1 MYRFF
6 WKRVIDI
13 CVSLICVPFF
23 ALIFL
28 FVAPAI
34 YLTDKGPIFYN
45 AERLGKDGKFFKM
58 FKFRSMRVNAPD
70 LRNADGSTFNSS
82 SDPRVTKIGRIIRKT
97 SLDETPQI
105 FNVLKG
111 DMSII
116 GPRAHLTTKYHGW
129 DSQTELQKKRLSI
142 RPGIT
147 GYSQAYFRNSATS
160 EEKDKQDAYY
170 VDHISFVLDVKILIQ
185 TFLSIVRHKNLYS
198 SEGKQAVGV
207 YSSNKGEV
215 VQLGE
220 DRDAITSEK

>member
-1 MYRFF
+1 M
-6 WKRVIDI
+6 
-13 CVSLICVPFF
+13 
-23 ALIFL
+23 
-28 FVAPAI
+28 APII
-34 YLTDKGPIFYN
+34 YFTDKGPVFYS
-45 AERLGKDGKFFKM
+45 AERLGKNGKFFKM
-58 FKFRSMRVNAPD
+58 HKFRSMRVNAPD

-82 SDPRVTKIGRIIRKT
+82 SDPRVTRIGRMIRKT

-129 DSQTELQKKRLSI
+129 DSQSELQKKRMSV

-160 EEKDKQDAYY
+160 EEKDEQDAYY
-170 VDHISFVLDVKILIQ
+170 VDHISFGLDVKILVQ
-185 TFLSIVRHKNLYS
+185 TVRSIVRHQNLYT

-207 YSSNKGEV
+207 YSAEQKKV
-215 VQLGE
+215 VGLGE
-220 DRDAITSEK
+220 QKDADTN

>member
-1 MYRFF
+1 MYKHFF
-6 WKRVIDI
+6 KRLIDI
-13 CVSLICVPFF
+13 CVALVCLPFF
-23 ALIFL
+23 VIIFI

-34 YLTDKGPIFYN
+34 YLTDKGSVFYS
-45 AERLGKDGKFFKM
+45 ADRLGKGGKFFKM
-58 FKFRSMRVNAPD
+58 LKFRSMRVNAPD

-129 DSQTELQKKRLSI
+129 DSQTDLQKKRMAV

-160 EEKDKQDAYY
+160 QEKEEQDAYY
-170 VDHISFVLDVKILIQ
+170 VDHISFGMDVKILVQ
-185 TFLSIVRHKNLYS
+185 TFLSIVRHKNIYS

-207 YSSNKGEV
+207 YSSDKGEV
-215 VQLGE
+215 VGLGGQKDE
-220 DRDAITSEK
+220 